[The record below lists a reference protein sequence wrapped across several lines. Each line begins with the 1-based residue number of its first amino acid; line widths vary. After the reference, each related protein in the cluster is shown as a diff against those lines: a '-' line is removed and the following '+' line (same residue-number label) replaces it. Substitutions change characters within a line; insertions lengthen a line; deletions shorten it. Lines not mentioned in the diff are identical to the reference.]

1 MILTEIDMAKRM
13 FERAN
18 RPEHVPSAPAPSA
31 ASAVDGMESTR
42 ALARCYLPDAVRLFA
57 GIAFASDSEAA
68 LHTKMLCAKE
78 IVAIAGVIPQATPTP
93 PRQHDED
100 GGGGKHS

>member
-1 MILTEIDMAKRM
+1 MFFLEISMAKRV
-13 FERAN
+13 FERST

-78 IVAIAGVIPQATPTP
+78 IVAIAGAIPQAAPAAP
-93 PRQHDED
+93 QPHDED
-100 GGGGKHS
+100 GSGGKHS

>member
-1 MILTEIDMAKRM
+1 MAKRM
-13 FERAN
+13 FERSTH
-18 RPEHVPSAPAPSA
+18 PEHVPSAPAPSA

-42 ALARCYLPDAVRLFA
+42 ALARCYLPDAVRLLA

-78 IVAIAGVIPQATPTP
+78 IVAIAGVIPQVAPAP
-93 PRQHDED
+93 PQPHDEHND
-100 GGGGKHS
+100 GGEVS

>member
-1 MILTEIDMAKRM
+1 MFFPEIYMAKRM
-13 FERAN
+13 FERSTH
-18 RPEHVPSAPAPSA
+18 PEHVPSAPAPSS

-93 PRQHDED
+93 PQPHDED
-100 GGGGKHS
+100 GGSGKHS